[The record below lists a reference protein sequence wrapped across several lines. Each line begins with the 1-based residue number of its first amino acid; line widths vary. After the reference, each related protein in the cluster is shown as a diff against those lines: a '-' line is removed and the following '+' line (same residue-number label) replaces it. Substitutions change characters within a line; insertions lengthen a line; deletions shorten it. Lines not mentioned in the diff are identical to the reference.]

1 MSIATTAAA
10 AAGTEWSVQPA
21 AARLVQDLL
30 GDFVSRSLF
39 LAELRNRMRDETGTR
54 LVDWIDSLAV
64 PLDAG
69 MRQRLHEAGF
79 EPDSLDRWR
88 NHGGMF
94 PEIRAAKKGDGT
106 GEQVILK
113 VESVID
119 FLAAH
124 GLHEHRSVHGVPL
137 GRVRWA
143 KASDDGGIQVR
154 VQERHDLRS
163 LEGDESPISTDLVLE
178 FEERFRLRR
187 RDWPTDDEGFQEA
200 EQLLAESKAAIGVG
214 RTCDLFFAAERS
226 YWQARN
232 RAARIQ
238 KGRQDALG
246 LGWANHDH
254 HTYRSSRRHFA
265 RLMAICESLGFVCR
279 ERFYAG
285 REAGWGAQVLEQPEM
300 GIVIFADVDLS
311 PEEVTADFA
320 HQPLSHRTTLGTV
333 GLWCGLHGEA
343 FLQAGMHH
351 LECQFDFTAAA
362 EQLKTEQVNTMKPF
376 TDLPYLRQAFTQ
388 GEIWPVTPSRIDA
401 LRNENAITEEQATRF
416 RTAGALGS
424 HLEIL
429 QRDDGYKGF
438 NQKGIN
444 EIILGTDPR
453 HAAVEPARSGV

>member
-1 MSIATTAAA
+1 MSLATAE
-10 AAGTEWSVQPA
+10 AAGTEWFVQPA

-30 GDFVSRSLF
+30 DGF
-39 LAELRNRMRDETGTR
+39 LARSPFLTRLRDRMRLETGTR
-54 LVDWIDSLAV
+54 LADWLDFLAIPVDSD
-64 PLDAG
+64 
-69 MRQRLHEAGF
+69 MRSRLEEAGF
-79 EPDSLDRWR
+79 EPEADGRWR
-88 NHGGMF
+88 HHGGMF
-94 PEIRAAKKGDGT
+94 PEIRPVAAGKGS
-106 GEQVILK
+106 EQVVLK

-124 GLHEHRSVHGVPL
+124 GLEDHAAVHGVPL
-137 GRVRWA
+137 GRVRWGDVA
-143 KASDDGGIQVR
+143 DEGGVR
-154 VQERHDLRS
+154 IRVVERHDLRS
-163 LEGDESPISTDLVLE
+163 REEDESPVPTSLILE
-178 FEERFRLRR
+178 FAERFRLRR
-187 RDWPTDDEGFQEA
+187 RDWPTDDEGFREA
-200 EQLLAESKAAIGVG
+200 EQLVAEAKSAIGVG

-254 HTYRSSRRHFA
+254 HTYRSSRPHFA
-265 RLMAICESLGFVCR
+265 RLMAICESLGFICR

-300 GIVIFADVDLS
+300 GLVIFADVDLS
-311 PEEVTADFA
+311 PDEVTADFA
-320 HQPLSHRTTLGTV
+320 HHPLPSRPALGTI

-388 GEIWPVTPSRIDA
+388 GEIWPVAPARIEA
-401 LRNENAITEEQATRF
+401 LRQGGLITDEQATRF
-416 RTAGALGS
+416 RSAGALGS

-453 HAAVEPARSGV
+453 RNGSAGE